1 MSNFH
6 KDIEN
11 IIKFRS
17 FLDVIIT
24 RVEKGEQ
31 IDVLAISKL
40 NKTITNYFSS
50 CENERKPIEK
60 NNNDQLE
67 VVMDSFLSDVLENK
81 YESTKKRNILL
92 GYENYKKH
100 MFTY

>member
-11 IIKFRS
+11 IKKFRS

-24 RVEKGEQ
+24 RVEKGEK
-31 IDVLAISKL
+31 IDFDAISKL
-40 NKTITNYFSS
+40 NQTINNYFSS
-50 CENERKPIEK
+50 CENERKTIEENK
-60 NNNDQLE
+60 RDQTI
-67 VVMDSFLSDVLENK
+67 VMDTFLSDILENK
-81 YESTKKRNILL
+81 YKSTKKRNILSEY
-92 GYENYKKH
+92 GNYKKY

>member
-11 IIKFRS
+11 IKKFRS

-24 RVEKGEQ
+24 RVEKGEK
-31 IDVLAISKL
+31 IDFDAISKL
-40 NKTITNYFSS
+40 NQTINNYFSS
-50 CENERKPIEK
+50 CENERKTSEENK
-60 NNNDQLE
+60 HDQTI
-67 VVMDSFLSDVLENK
+67 VMDTFLSDILENK
-81 YESTKKRNILL
+81 YKSTKKRNILSE
-92 GYENYKKH
+92 YENYKKY